1 MAPHRSGQKSG
12 ESREAQ
18 QRINQTDNMQRK
30 TGSIPPRQA
39 DPAEGDRERVEHE
52 LKRQTEQRKEH
63 AKPEVHA
70 DRPRDR
76 KLKPER
82 KGVI

>member
-1 MAPHRSGQKSG
+1 MAPHRSGQQSG
-12 ESREAQ
+12 DSREAQ

-39 DPAEGDRERVEHE
+39 DPAEGDRARVEDE
-52 LKRQTEQRKEH
+52 LKRQTAQRREH
-63 AKPEVHA
+63 EKPEVNA
-70 DRPRDR
+70 DRPRDA